1 MINRYVYNTR
11 HMDEKAA
18 ITILSAL
25 AQTSRLRAFRFLV
38 EQGESTVPAGEI
50 ARELGIPHNTMSVHL
65 AVLTRSGLL
74 DSHRQGRSI
83 RYGLNVDGIK
93 SVLRY
98 LVDDCCGGQPEL
110 CGPIANLL
118 DSATYPRTISPDRT
132 PAS

>member
-1 MINRYVYNTR
+1 
-11 HMDEKAA
+11 MDEKAA
-18 ITILSAL
+18 ITALSAL
-25 AQTSRLRAFRFLV
+25 AQASRLRAFRLLV
-38 EQGESTVPAGEI
+38 ERGGSTVPAGEI

-93 SVLRY
+93 SVFRY

-110 CGPIANLL
+110 CGPITQLL
-118 DSATYPRTISPDRT
+118 GPATSPRTVSPDYT